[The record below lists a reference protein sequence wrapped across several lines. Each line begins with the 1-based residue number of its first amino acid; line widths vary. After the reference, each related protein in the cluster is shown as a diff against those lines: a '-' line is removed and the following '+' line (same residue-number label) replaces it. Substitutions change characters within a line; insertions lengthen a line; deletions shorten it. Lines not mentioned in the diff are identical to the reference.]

1 MLKINIEYLKCITRS
16 TWVITCKFYYQRI
29 VSLILAGR
37 QFLVI
42 FSQME
47 EEFIVN
53 WNYNRAAAVIEKGF
67 QTMENAI

>member
-1 MLKINIEYLKCITRS
+1 
-16 TWVITCKFYYQRI
+16 
-29 VSLILAGR
+29 
-37 QFLVI
+37 
-42 FSQME
+42 ME